1 MAMASAKV
9 SSKRMKAYEGSAAD
23 MKADA
28 KHGAP
33 EGSAKDMKQ
42 DKAGAA
48 KMKMKGKT
56 CPTCGGPMD

>member
-1 MAMASAKV
+1 MAMAHSAV

-23 MKADA
+23 KRADA

-42 DKAGAA
+42 DKAGAK
-48 KMKMKGKT
+48 KMGKT
-56 CPTCGGPMD
+56 CPTCGHPMD